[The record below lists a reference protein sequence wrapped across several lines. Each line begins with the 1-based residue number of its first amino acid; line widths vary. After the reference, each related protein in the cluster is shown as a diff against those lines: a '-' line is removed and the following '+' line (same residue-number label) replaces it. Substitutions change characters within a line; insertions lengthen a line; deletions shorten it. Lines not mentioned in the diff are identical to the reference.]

1 MVLPCTGHNWRERV
15 IKMAKIGVERPSPP
29 PGDERTKT
37 PRVSGKQA
45 ARHRLRL
52 RQLKESDYES
62 LAEIMDLVY
71 ANAGGAWTQKQFRA
85 MLGRFADGQLCIED
99 KGRVVAGAL
108 SLIVDYKRYGDFH
121 THKQITGN
129 GYFTTHDPQGDSLYG
144 VDVFVHPDYRGLRLG
159 RRLYD
164 ARKRLCRKLNLRRI
178 IFGGRIPNYAPYA
191 DKMTPQRYIELVKNR
206 EIYDPVL
213 SFQLSNDFHVR
224 RVITDYLPE
233 DVESC
238 AYAVISQWINIEY
251 EERKPAL
258 VGEQKRV
265 VRVGAVQWQMRPAST
280 LDELRVQLRYF
291 VSVVSEYEADFIVL
305 PEYFNAAL
313 MAHFHTRNDADAVR
327 QLAEYTEPIR
337 AYLENLA
344 VQYNINIIA
353 GTLPEFRD
361 HVLRNVC
368 YLLRRDGTWDYQ
380 YKIHPTPDEE
390 LEWALNGGDEL
401 KVFDTDEGRIG
412 ILVCYDVQFPELPR
426 MLAEQGM
433 QILFVPYLTD
443 TKSGYLRVRR
453 CCQARAIENECYV
466 VATGSTGTIPNL
478 AYMDIHY
485 SQSAIFTPSDFTFP
499 HDAVKAEATPNTET
513 TLIADLDLG
522 LLKEL
527 NQNGAVRNLRQRRL
541 DLYRINW
548 VGDRDVI
555 VCKSTSQ
562 PDSEKLQ
569 KNEEQQSAGRKRVR
583 RG

>member
-1 MVLPCTGHNWRERV
+1 
-15 IKMAKIGVERPSPP
+15 MAKTGTDRPSPP
-29 PGDERTKT
+29 AGDQPAAPKAPKRKT
-37 PRVSGKQA
+37 A
-45 ARHRLRL
+45 HHRLKL
-52 RQLKESDYES
+52 RALEESDYES
-62 LAEIMDLVY
+62 IRDIMDRVY
-71 ANAGGAWTQKQFRA
+71 DHAGGAWTRKQYRA
-85 MLGRFADGQLCIED
+85 MLGRFAEGQLCIED
-99 KGRVVAGAL
+99 KGKVIAAAL

-121 THKQITGN
+121 THEQITGN
-129 GYFTTHDPQGDSLYG
+129 GYFTTHDPNGDSLYG
-144 VDVFVHPDYRGLRLG
+144 VDVFVDPEYRGLRLG

-164 ARKRLCRKLNLRRI
+164 ARKELCRKLNLRRI
-178 IFGGRIPNYAPYA
+178 IFGGRIPNYDKYA
-191 DKMTPQRYIELVKNR
+191 DNLTPQRYIELVKNR
-206 EIYDPVL
+206 EVHDPVL

-224 RVITDYLPE
+224 RVITGYLPE
-233 DVESC
+233 DTQSH
-238 AYAVISQWINIEY
+238 AYAVISQWININY
-251 EERKPAL
+251 EDMKAPL

-265 VRVGAVQWQMRPAST
+265 VRVGAVQWQMRPASA

-291 VSVVSEYEADFIVL
+291 VSVVSEYQADFVVL

-313 MAHFHTRNDADAVR
+313 MAHFHTKNDADAIR

-337 AYLENLA
+337 VYLENLA
-344 VQYNINIIA
+344 VQYNINIVA
-353 GTLPEFRD
+353 GTLPEYRD

-368 YLLRRDGTWDYQ
+368 YLFRRDGTWDYQ

-390 LEWALNGGDEL
+390 REWALVGGDEL

-426 MLAEQGM
+426 MLAEKGM

-466 VATGSTGTIPNL
+466 VATGSTGSVPNL

-485 SQSAIFTPSDFTFP
+485 SQSAIFTPSDFIFP

-527 NQNGAVRNLRQRRL
+527 NQTGAVRNLRQRRL
-541 DLYRINW
+541 DLYHVEWIGEGGVSIR
-548 VGDRDVI
+548 
-555 VCKSTSQ
+555 KSTPQ
-562 PDSEKLQ
+562 PESEKKKGQ
-569 KNEEQQSAGRKRVR
+569 DAASRKHVTK
-583 RG
+583 G

>member
-1 MVLPCTGHNWRERV
+1 
-15 IKMAKIGVERPSPP
+15 MAKTRV
-29 PGDERTKT
+29 D
-37 PRVSGKQA
+37 RVSPAGA
-45 ARHRLRL
+45 GVHHRLKL
-52 RQLKESDYES
+52 RQLEESDYD
-62 LAEIMDLVY
+62 AIREIMDLVY
-71 ANAGGAWTQKQFRA
+71 DHAGGAWTARQFRA
-85 MLGRFADGQLCIED
+85 MLGRFAEGQLCIED
-99 KGRVVAGAL
+99 NGRVVAVTL

-129 GYFTTHDPQGDSLYG
+129 GYFTTHDARGDSLYG

-164 ARKRLCRKLNLRRI
+164 ARKELCRKLNLRRI
-178 IFGGRIPNYAPYA
+178 VFGGRIPNYDEYVG
-191 DKMTPQRYIELVKNR
+191 KMTPQRYIELVKNR

-224 RVITDYLPE
+224 RVITGYLPE
-233 DVESC
+233 DEESH

-251 EERKPAL
+251 EEKKPPL
-258 VGEQKRV
+258 IGEQKRV
-265 VRVGAVQWQMRPAST
+265 VRVGAVQWQMRPASA

-291 VSVVSEYEADFIVL
+291 VSVVSEYQADFVVL

-313 MAHFHTRNDADAVR
+313 MAHFHTKNDADAVR

-337 AYLENLA
+337 AYLESLA

-353 GTLPEFRD
+353 GTMPEYSD

-390 LEWALNGGDEL
+390 HEWALVGGDTL
-401 KVFDTDEGRIG
+401 KIFDTDEGRVG

-485 SQSAIFTPSDFTFP
+485 SQSAIFTPSDFIFP

-527 NQNGAVRNLRQRRL
+527 NQHGAVRNLRQRRL
-541 DLYRINW
+541 DLYRLSW
-548 VGDRDVI
+548 VGDGAVS
-555 VCKSTSQ
+555 VGKSSSD
-562 PDSEKLQ
+562 PESEQAKPA
-569 KNEEQQSAGRKRVR
+569 SRKHVAK
-583 RG
+583 G

>member
-1 MVLPCTGHNWRERV
+1 MRV
-15 IKMAKIGVERPSPP
+15 DPVS
-29 PGDERTKT
+29 PGDDHGEIETGAS
-37 PRVSGKQA
+37 PAADA
-45 ARHRLRL
+45 ARHRLKL
-52 RQLKESDYES
+52 RQLEESDYP
-62 LAEIMDLVY
+62 AIREIMDRVY
-71 ANAGGAWTQKQFRA
+71 DHAGGAWTAKQFRA
-85 MLGRFADGQLCIED
+85 MLGRFAEGQLCIED
-99 KGRVVAGAL
+99 NGRVVAAVL

-129 GYFTTHDPQGDSLYG
+129 GYFTTHDPHGDSLYG

-164 ARKRLCRKLNLRRI
+164 ARKELCRKLNLRRI
-178 IFGGRIPNYAPYA
+178 IFGGRIPNYDEYVG
-191 DKMTPQRYIELVKNR
+191 KMTPQRYIELVKSR
-206 EIYDPVL
+206 ELYDPVL

-224 RVITDYLPE
+224 RVITGYLPE
-233 DVESC
+233 DEESH

-251 EERKPAL
+251 EEKKPPLIGA
-258 VGEQKRV
+258 QKRV

-291 VSVVSEYEADFIVL
+291 VSVVSEYQADFVVL

-313 MAHFHTRNDADAVR
+313 MAHFHTKNDADAVR

-337 AYLENLA
+337 TYLENLA

-353 GTLPEFRD
+353 GTLPEYRD

-368 YLLRRDGTWDYQ
+368 YLLRRDGTWDHQ

-390 LEWALNGGDEL
+390 HEWALVGGDSL
-401 KVFDTDEGRIG
+401 KLFDTDEGRIG

-443 TKSGYLRVRR
+443 TKNGYLRVRR

-527 NQNGAVRNLRQRRL
+527 NQHGAVRNLRQRRL

-548 VGDRDVI
+548 VGDHAVSVKKPVCQPEAVGSKKIEGRD
-555 VCKSTSQ
+555 
-562 PDSEKLQ
+562 P
-569 KNEEQQSAGRKRVR
+569 AARKHVAK
-583 RG
+583 G

>member
-1 MVLPCTGHNWRERV
+1 MGKTSAGRASPGE
-15 IKMAKIGVERPSPP
+15 ADAGVKARPSPEAN
-29 PGDERTKT
+29 GAHHQLK
-37 PRVSGKQA
+37 
-45 ARHRLRL
+45 L
-52 RQLKESDYES
+52 RQLEESDYG
-62 LAEIMDLVY
+62 AVRDIMNRVY
-71 ANAGGAWTQKQFRA
+71 DHAGGAWTAKQFRA
-85 MLGRFADGQLCIED
+85 MLGRFADGQICIED
-99 KGRVVAGAL
+99 KGKVIAAAL
-108 SLIVDYKRYGDFH
+108 SLIVDYKQYGDFH
-121 THKQITGN
+121 THKQITGD
-129 GYFTTHDPQGDSLYG
+129 GYFTTHDPHGDSLYG

-164 ARKRLCRKLNLRRI
+164 ARKELCRKLNLRRI
-178 IFGGRIPNYAPYA
+178 IFGGRIPHYDEYAG
-191 DKMTPQRYIELVKNR
+191 KMTPQRYIELVKNR
-206 EIYDPVL
+206 EVYDPVL

-224 RVITDYLPE
+224 RVITGYLPE
-233 DVESC
+233 DTESH
-238 AYAVISQWINIEY
+238 AFAVISQWINIDYQEK
-251 EERKPAL
+251 KPPL
-258 VGEQKRV
+258 IGEQKRV
-265 VRVGAVQWQMRPAST
+265 VRVGAVQWQMRPASA

-291 VSVVSEYEADFIVL
+291 VSVVSEYAADFVVL

-313 MAHFHTRNDADAVR
+313 MAHFHTKNDADAVR

-337 AYLENLA
+337 AYLESLA

-353 GTLPEFRD
+353 GTLPEYRD

-368 YLLRRDGTWDYQ
+368 FLFRRDGTWDYQ

-390 LEWALNGGDEL
+390 YEWGLVGGDTL

-466 VATGSTGTIPNL
+466 VATGSTGSVPNL

-485 SQSAIFTPSDFTFP
+485 SQSAIFTPSDFVFP

-527 NQNGAVRNLRQRRL
+527 NQHGAVRNLRQRRL

-548 VGDRDVI
+548 VGDNAVGVGR
-555 VCKSTSQ
+555 SAGHPGSGT
-562 PDSEKLQ
+562 EKQ
-569 KNEEQQSAGRKRVR
+569 AEEQDPAGRRPVVK
-583 RG
+583 G

>member
-1 MVLPCTGHNWRERV
+1 MN
-15 IKMAKIGVERPSPP
+15 
-29 PGDERTKT
+29 
-37 PRVSGKQA
+37 
-45 ARHRLRL
+45 
-52 RQLKESDYES
+52 
-62 LAEIMDLVY
+62 LVY
-71 ANAGGAWTQKQFRA
+71 DHAGGAWTGKQFRA
-85 MLGRFADGQLCIED
+85 MLGRFAEGQLCIED
-99 KGRVVAGAL
+99 NGRVVAAAL
-108 SLIVDYKRYGDFH
+108 SLVVDYKRFGDFH
-121 THKQITGN
+121 THKQITGD
-129 GYFTTHDPQGDSLYG
+129 GYFTTHDPNGDSLYG

-164 ARKRLCRKLNLRRI
+164 ARKELCRKLNLRRI
-178 IFGGRIPNYAPYA
+178 IFGGRIPNYDQYVGR
-191 DKMTPQRYIELVKNR
+191 MTPQRYIELVKNR
-206 EIYDPVL
+206 EVYDPVL

-224 RVITDYLPE
+224 RVITCYLPE
-233 DVESC
+233 DAESH
-238 AYAVISQWINIEY
+238 AYAVISQWINIDY
-251 EERKPAL
+251 EEKKAPL
-258 VGEQKRV
+258 IGEKKRV
-265 VRVGAVQWQMRPAST
+265 VRIGAVQWQMRPASA

-291 VSVVSEYEADFIVL
+291 VSVVSEYQADFVVL

-327 QLAEYTEPIR
+327 QLAEFTEPIR

-344 VQYNINIIA
+344 VQYNINIVA

-368 YLLRRDGTWDYQ
+368 YLFRRDGTWDYQ

-390 LEWALNGGDEL
+390 HEWGLTGGDEL
-401 KVFDTDEGRIG
+401 KIFDTDEGRIG

-426 MLAEQGM
+426 MLANQGM

-466 VATGSTGTIPNL
+466 VATGSTGTVPNL

-485 SQSAIFTPSDFTFP
+485 SQSAIFTPSDFIFP

-527 NQNGAVRNLRQRRL
+527 NQHGAVRNLRQRRL
-541 DLYRINW
+541 DLYRLDW
-548 VGDRDVI
+548 VGESDVR
-555 VCKSTSQ
+555 VSRSASA
-562 PDSEKLQ
+562 PDSETSKESGE
-569 KNEEQQSAGRKRVR
+569 KQSTGRKHVAK
-583 RG
+583 G